1 MELHSC
7 IGSIQAYNFLAAAS
21 LRFLCGCGGCTTV
34 LPLTRHSIAMNIP
47 THFPGDGGGN
57 ATGGTA
63 DDAITRGP
71 ATEPAEAPVELGREL
86 DGIASLTDEQALSVL
101 ARVIQPQFLHVRTT
115 LDWDV
120 VHRMA
125 TSFLACFLA
134 VTESPSAA
142 TTQLPGAWSTV
153 ADTIQLSGATHQ
165 DAVTTS
171 VANTQMGGCLDG
183 ATTQL
188 PGAAAPGT
196 TATNVAAIQL
206 PVTFVSNLATI
217 QSQTNQEHHLQHW
230 PIPPDTLRDMAGHLA
245 HAYITES
252 ISVINAIVMA
262 DATHQP
268 CAICT
273 SKLTQLTN
281 LLHPTD
287 EATELATALDAV
299 STISSTCNCAINEQ
313 CVDRT
318 IRILR
323 DAVVQR
329 IRSHA
334 KPIDSRP
341 EFERLFGLAC
351 GNALDRMDEQQVL
364 DFWAQI
370 HLAYSK
376 NPYCRTWGFS
386 SNNDETAKRRG
397 KPRPRRRDGH
407 TARSPKK
414 SPHASMPY
422 TTDDD
427 DCRDAGSGACS
438 SMDPAF
444 VNVAEPPL
452 PSADSGYHIH
462 HHHHIH
468 HHYTNIIAR
477 GEPLTIQQQG
487 DDAHPPHHNNTCS
500 VGPTGGI
507 FVPPLYDPPNVSR
520 TTPANQQS
528 PPGVGLAWHA
538 ADMHSTSVRGLTIIA
553 DALDDVHDPLLT
565 CIPQEPVMRGAH
577 NYSHTTDQPC
587 TPSDVDTHADI
598 DGDGAVVYN
607 TPAGSHSPML
617 ASALFCPCPYDNM
630 WAGTAPQL

>member
-1 MELHSC
+1 
-7 IGSIQAYNFLAAAS
+7 
-21 LRFLCGCGGCTTV
+21 
-34 LPLTRHSIAMNIP
+34 MNIP
-47 THFPGDGGGN
+47 TPFPGDGGGN

-86 DGIASLTDEQALSVL
+86 DGIATLTDEQALSVL
-101 ARVIQPQFLHVRTT
+101 ARVIQPQFQHILTA

-142 TTQLPGAWSTV
+142 TTELPGAWSTV
-153 ADTIQLSGATHQ
+153 ADTIQLSGATQ
-165 DAVTTS
+165 RDAVTTS
-171 VANTQMGGCLDG
+171 VANTLIGECLDG

-188 PGAAAPGT
+188 PGAAAPVT
-196 TATNVAAIQL
+196 PATNVAATQL
-206 PVTFVSNLATI
+206 PVTFASNLATI
-217 QSQTNQEHHLQHW
+217 QSQTNQEQHLQRW
-230 PIPPDTLRDMAGHLA
+230 PIPPDTLRGMAGHLA
-245 HAYITES
+245 NAYITES
-252 ISVINAIVMA
+252 ISVINAIIVT
-262 DATHQP
+262 DAKRQP

-273 SKLTQLTN
+273 SNLTQLTN
-281 LLHPTD
+281 LLHPTA

-299 STISSTCNCAINEQ
+299 STISSMCNCAINEQ

-318 IRILR
+318 IRVLR

-334 KPIDSRP
+334 KPIDSRT
-341 EFERLFGLAC
+341 EFERFVGLAF
-351 GNALDRMDEQQVL
+351 GNALDSMDEQQVK
-364 DFWAQI
+364 DFWSQI

-386 SNNDETAKRRG
+386 SNNDDASKRRG
-397 KPRPRRRDGH
+397 KPRARRRDGY
-407 TARSPKK
+407 TAPSSKK
-414 SPHASMPY
+414 SQHASMPY

-438 SMDPAF
+438 SWDPAF
-444 VNVAEPPL
+444 VSVAQPQL
-452 PSADSGYHIH
+452 HSADSGHHIH
-462 HHHHIH
+462 HHHHHTH
-468 HHYTNIIAR
+468 HHNTNIIGR
-477 GEPLTIQQQG
+477 GESLAFHHQG
-487 DDAHPPHHNNTCS
+487 DDAHPPHHNNTYS

-520 TTPANQQS
+520 TAPADQQS

-538 ADMHSTSVRGLTIIA
+538 ADMHTTSVRGLTIIA
-553 DALDDVHDPLLT
+553 DALNNVHDPLLT
-565 CIPQEPVMRGAH
+565 CIPQEPVMRGEH
-577 NYSHTTDQPC
+577 NDSHTTDQPC
-587 TPSDVDTHADI
+587 APSDVDTHADI
-598 DGDGAVVYN
+598 GGDGAVVYN

-617 ASALFCPCPYDNM
+617 TQALFLPYPYDNI
-630 WAGTAPQL
+630 WAGTAPQP